1 MKGQVKQD
9 VFGSG
14 KSDVNKG
21 VRRGEGKK
29 YSSP

>member
-1 MKGQVKQD
+1 MKGQVEQD

-29 YSSP
+29 NPSP